1 MPRTA
6 ARFTQADVA
15 RAIRATRDAG
25 VVAQA
30 VDIMPDGR
38 ISVRLQPEPAK
49 ESAAPERKAATM
61 PRKFGEG

>member
-1 MPRTA
+1 MTA
-6 ARFTQADVA
+6 E
-15 RAIRATRDAG
+15 
-25 VVAQA
+25 A

-49 ESAAPERKAATM
+49 ESAAESPEAVTM